1 MRRIMAWDV
10 LATLAIAAIAVP
22 YVGYLANGNAP
33 FVQDARGM
41 AAVGL
46 ILGGAAFIFAWT
58 ATGGVG
64 LNLYESGMALFT
76 VALGV
81 AAFILAEG
89 VAAEQLLAA
98 FLAAMALTWALV
110 IVHHGTEV
118 GAGLRR
124 AALPG

>member
-1 MRRIMAWDV
+1 MRRMVVWDV
-10 LATLAIAAIAVP
+10 LATLAVAAIAVP
-22 YVGYLANGNAP
+22 YVGYLVNGNAP

-46 ILGGAAFIFAWT
+46 ILGGGAFIFAWT

-64 LNLYESGMALFT
+64 LSLYESGLSLFT

-81 AAFILAEG
+81 VAFLLAES
-89 VAAEQLLAA
+89 VASEQLLGAFVAA
-98 FLAAMALTWALV
+98 LALTWAVV

-118 GAGLRR
+118 GAGTRR
-124 AALPG
+124 AMA

>member
-1 MRRIMAWDV
+1 MRRMMVWDV
-10 LATLAIAAIAVP
+10 LATLAVAAIAVP
-22 YVGYLANGNAP
+22 YVGYLVNGNAP

-64 LNLYESGMALFT
+64 LSVYESGLSLFT

-81 AAFILAEG
+81 VAFLLAES
-89 VAAEQLLAA
+89 VASEQLLGA
-98 FLAAMALTWALV
+98 FLGAVALTWAVV
-110 IVHHGTEV
+110 IVHHGSEV
-118 GAGLRR
+118 GAGTRR
-124 AALPG
+124 AMA